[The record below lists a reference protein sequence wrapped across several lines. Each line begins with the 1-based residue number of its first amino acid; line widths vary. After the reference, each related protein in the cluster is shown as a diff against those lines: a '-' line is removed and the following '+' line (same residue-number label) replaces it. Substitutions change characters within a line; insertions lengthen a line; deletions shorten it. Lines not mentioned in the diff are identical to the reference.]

1 MSADLHTFIKQSGLN
16 DPVARL
22 AWDQVPALEVEEP
35 ALLSRLPGLL
45 YHVPCPSEIMS
56 CAICPFEGLI
66 VFIESSGPNA

>member
-35 ALLSRLPGLL
+35 ALLSLLPGLL
-45 YHVPCPSEIMS
+45 YHVPCPSEIM
-56 CAICPFEGLI
+56 
-66 VFIESSGPNA
+66 